1 MTAGYSYPQINDIEP
16 SLLKKYFNEGLKP
29 TSQCPI
35 TNTFIFL
42 RRHTARQALKVTSEQ
57 WPANVS
63 SVWIFEIKK
72 CYLFTTF

>member
-1 MTAGYSYPQINDIEP
+1 MTAGYSYPQINNIEP

-57 WPANVS
+57 
-63 SVWIFEIKK
+63 
-72 CYLFTTF
+72 